1 MERCVKIL
9 DVGHQPYAETLALQ
23 ERLVAARKADEIPDT
38 LIFVEH
44 TPVYTLG
51 RNADSAHILA
61 NEAELEKRGIEVHET
76 GRGGDVTFHGPGQL
90 VGYPRL
96 GLKMPDQGPVWFVSH
111 LESALIG
118 TLARFGV
125 TAGTDEINRGVWVD
139 RNKIAAIGVRITQHV
154 TMHGFAL
161 NVTTD
166 LSYYAGIVPCGIQS
180 RGITKLED
188 FVPEVDMQDV
198 KNAFLQQFLQ
208 QFDYAYVVA
217 DSDSN

>member
-1 MERCVKIL
+1 MERRLNVI
-9 DVGHQPYAETLALQ
+9 DVGCQPYAETLALQ

-51 RNADSAHILA
+51 RSADRANILA
-61 NEAELEKRGIEVHET
+61 NESELAARGIEVHET

-90 VGYPRL
+90 VGYPILRL
-96 GLKMPDQGPVWFVSH
+96 HMPDQGPVWFVSR
-111 LESALIG
+111 LESALIS
-118 TLARFGV
+118 TLAGFGV
-125 TAGTDEINRGVWVD
+125 TAGTDKINRGVWVD
-139 RNKIAAIGVRITQHV
+139 QNKIAAIGVRITQHV

-180 RGITKLED
+180 RGITKLEE
-188 FVPEVDMQDV
+188 FVPDIDMQDV
-198 KNAFLQQFLQ
+198 KDAFLHQFVEY
-208 QFDYAYVVA
+208 FDYGTACRAPGGV
-217 DSDSN
+217 